1 MKPTFFKS
9 QAEFR
14 SWLEKNHDR
23 VSELWVGLQ
32 KTGSTQKGLVY
43 KEALDEALC
52 FGWIDGVRK
61 SIDESHWMIRFTP
74 RKPRSIWSAIN
85 IKRAGELKALGQM
98 KPPGLAAFE
107 GRDGKRQKQYS
118 YEREAL
124 QPEAAYEKQLRANKK
139 AWAFFES
146 QAPWYQRSAQFWVMS
161 AKKEETRLRRLQAL
175 IESSEKGRWA
185 PPFPRPSGT
194 REQ

>member
-14 SWLEKNHDR
+14 KWLEKNHGQ

-61 SIDESHWMIRFTP
+61 SIDENRWMIRFTP
-74 RKPRSIWSAIN
+74 RRPRSIWSAIN
-85 IKRAGELKALGQM
+85 IKRANELKALGLM
-98 KPPGLAAFE
+98 KPPGLAAFD
-107 GRDGKRQKQYS
+107 GRDEKRQKQYS
-118 YEREAL
+118 YEREAAQL
-124 QPEAAYEKQLRANKK
+124 EAAYEERLRTNKK
-139 AWAFFES
+139 AWAFWES
-146 QAPWYQRSAQFWVMS
+146 QSSGYRRSAQFWVMS
-161 AKKEETRLRRLQAL
+161 AKKEETRLRRLEAL
-175 IESSEKGRWA
+175 IDSSEKGKLA
-185 PPFPRPSGT
+185 PPYLLPSGT
-194 REQ
+194 RKQ

>member
-14 SWLEKNHDR
+14 KWLEKNHDQA
-23 VSELWVGLQ
+23 SELWVGLQ
-32 KTGSTQKGLVY
+32 KTGSAQKGLVY

-61 SIDESHWMIRFTP
+61 SIDESRWMIRFTP

-107 GRDGKRQKQYS
+107 GRDGTREKQYS

-124 QPEAAYEKQLRANKK
+124 QLEAAYEKRLRANKK
-139 AWAFFES
+139 AWDFFES
-146 QAPWYQRSAQFWVMS
+146 QPPWYRRAAQFWVMS
-161 AKKEETRLRRLQAL
+161 AKKEETRSRRLEVL
-175 IESSEKGRWA
+175 IESSEQGKRA
-185 PPFPRPSGT
+185 PPLLRPSD
-194 REQ
+194 RAEQ

>member
-14 SWLEKNHDR
+14 KWLEKNHDQ

-32 KTGSTQKGLVY
+32 KTGSAQKGLVY

-61 SIDESHWMIRFTP
+61 SIDASLWMIRFTP
-74 RKPRSIWSAIN
+74 RKTRSIWSAIN
-85 IKRAGELKALGQM
+85 IERAGELKALGLM
-98 KPPGLAAFE
+98 KPPGLAVFE
-107 GRDGKRQKQYS
+107 GRDEKRQKQYS
-118 YEREAL
+118 YEREASQL
-124 QPEAAYEKQLRANKK
+124 EPAYEERFRGNKK
-139 AWAFFES
+139 AWAFWES
-146 QAPWYQRSAQFWVMS
+146 QAPWYRRSAQFWVMS
-161 AKKEETRLRRLQAL
+161 AKKQETRLKRLESL
-175 IESSEKGRWA
+175 IDSSEKGKWA
-185 PPFPRPSGT
+185 PPFLRPSRP